1 MKEARALSERA
12 MSGGEASD
20 FTSIMPVRI
29 STRTKNMIPFEFG
42 FKSEPKRKSGSGE
55 IMEQR
60 PLLESLDEFIN
71 MKPLTLDT
79 NRQQESNRYKQLN
92 LRKLNR
98 KANRLGL

>member
-1 MKEARALSERA
+1 
-12 MSGGEASD
+12 
-20 FTSIMPVRI
+20 
-29 STRTKNMIPFEFG
+29 
-42 FKSEPKRKSGSGE
+42 
-55 IMEQR
+55 MEQR